1 MTPSHPLDAGRARSR
16 AAAGLLSVLTV
27 LSVGL
32 VGFTGSAM
40 AAGHAGE
47 TRCRQPQWIGA
58 YAAAMAV
65 PSTSVNFGFETKAFA
80 DQTLRMIVSPHVPG
94 AKLRL
99 RFTNQFGK
107 QAVTFDGVHVGL
119 QHADGPDV
127 VPGSNRP
134 VTFSGGGNAVSIPAG
149 GAATSDPLEF
159 RVEPF
164 RHLAVSF
171 HVVGGPVA
179 LDMHPE
185 ANQRSFRTPE
195 ASGDHAGD
203 ESGGAFTES
212 STAAYA
218 LEQIEVLNAGPVTT
232 VVTLGDSITD
242 GAGSTHGADRRYPDI
257 LQRRLL
263 AAGRSISVLNVGI
276 GGNQITRSSALA
288 GPSGVER
295 FTHDVAERPGVTD
308 VIVMGPQG
316 RVLVTGPDVVRTVTG
331 QDVDAER
338 LGGPDTHAR
347 SGVVHLSAE
356 TDAQALQRARLLVD
370 LLARQ
375 GSVDVRRTD
384 GPDPGALVPSEHR
397 LAYDVRPVVRA
408 VVDPGTFVEVQE
420 GWARN
425 VVTGLA
431 RLAGRTVGVVA
442 NNPIRMAGCLDASSG
457 DKAGRFVQW
466 CDGHGVPLVFLVDV
480 PGYLPGVGQED
491 AGVVRRGAKLLHA
504 YAACVVPRLTVVL
517 RKSFGGAFIAMG
529 SKGLGADAV
538 YAWPGAQ
545 VDVMGASAAVEV
557 LHRRELAAEP
567 DPARRAE
574 LVLRLS
580 AAHEA
585 TTGGLARALGSGVVD
600 EILAPEQTRARLVT
614 ALAALPNARGRHR
627 NPPL

>member
-1 MTPSHPLDAGRARSR
+1 MTSMLTRTVAEQATARLHLLLD
-16 AAAGLLSVLTV
+16 
-27 LSVGL
+27 
-32 VGFTGSAM
+32 
-40 AAGHAGE
+40 
-47 TRCRQPQWIGA
+47 
-58 YAAAMAV
+58 
-65 PSTSVNFGFETKAFA
+65 
-80 DQTLRMIVSPHVPG
+80 DPHV
-94 AKLRL
+94 LE
-99 RFTNQFGK
+99 
-107 QAVTFDGVHVGL
+107 
-119 QHADGPDV
+119 HADGV
-127 VPGSNRP
+127 VVARGRIGDTEVLAFATDATVQGGALGEESCRAIAAVTDQAVREHVP
-134 VTFSGGGNAVSIPAG
+134 VVGIWHSGGARLREGVSGLHAVGQVFAAQVRASGQVPQISVVLGPAAG
-149 GAATSDPLEF
+149 GAAY
-159 RVEPF
+159 
-164 RHLAVSF
+164 
-171 HVVGGPVA
+171 GPA
-179 LDMHPE
+179 L
-185 ANQRSFRTPE
+185 
-195 ASGDHAGD
+195 
-203 ESGGAFTES
+203 
-212 STAAYA
+212 
-218 LEQIEVLNAGPVTT
+218 
-232 VVTLGDSITD
+232 
-242 GAGSTHGADRRYPDI
+242 
-257 LQRRLL
+257 
-263 AAGRSISVLNVGI
+263 
-276 GGNQITRSSALA
+276 
-288 GPSGVER
+288 
-295 FTHDVAERPGVTD
+295 TD

-347 SGVVHLSAE
+347 SGVVHLGAE

-375 GSVDVRRTD
+375 GAVDVRRTA
-384 GPDPGALVPSEHR
+384 GPDPGPLVPSEHR

-408 VVDPGTFVEVQE
+408 VVDPGTFLEVQE

-466 CDGHGVPLVFLVDV
+466 CDGHGVPLLFLVDV

-567 DPARRAE
+567 DPVRRAE

-614 ALAALPNARGRHR
+614 ALAALPDARGRHR

>member
-308 VIVMGPQG
+308 VIVM
-316 RVLVTGPDVVRTVTG
+316 
-331 QDVDAER
+331 
-338 LGGPDTHAR
+338 
-347 SGVVHLSAE
+347 
-356 TDAQALQRARLLVD
+356 
-370 LLARQ
+370 
-375 GSVDVRRTD
+375 
-384 GPDPGALVPSEHR
+384 
-397 LAYDVRPVVRA
+397 
-408 VVDPGTFVEVQE
+408 E
-420 GWARN
+420 GHN
-425 VVTGLA
+425 D
-431 RLAGRTVGVVA
+431 
-442 NNPIRMAGCLDASSG
+442 I
-457 DKAGRFVQW
+457 
-466 CDGHGVPLVFLVDV
+466 
-480 PGYLPGVGQED
+480 
-491 AGVVRRGAKLLHA
+491 
-504 YAACVVPRLTVVL
+504 
-517 RKSFGGAFIAMG
+517 
-529 SKGLGADAV
+529 
-538 YAWPGAQ
+538 
-545 VDVMGASAAVEV
+545 GASAA
-557 LHRRELAAEP
+557 
-567 DPARRAE
+567 
-574 LVLRLS
+574 S
-580 AAHEA
+580 
-585 TTGGLARALGSGVVD
+585 SD
-600 EILAPEQTRARLVT
+600 EIIAALEDVATQAHAAGLRATVGTLIPFKGFAYYTELGEQTRIEINDWIRSQNVFDHVVDFDRVLADPNDPQSQRPEYRVDGIHPNDAGYAAMAAAIDVSTLTTARCSSNAASSGASTGPHRAAAAPDLARGEAAARLPATGPVPLASAV
-614 ALAALPNARGRHR
+614 ALLCCAVALTVRHR
-627 NPPL
+627 ATQLECASH